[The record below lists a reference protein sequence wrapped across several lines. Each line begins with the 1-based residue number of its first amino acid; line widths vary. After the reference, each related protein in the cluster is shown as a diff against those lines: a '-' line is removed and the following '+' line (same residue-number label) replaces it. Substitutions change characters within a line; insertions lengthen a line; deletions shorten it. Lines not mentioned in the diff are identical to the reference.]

1 MHYKYTYIYFYNI
14 FNLLVIFLTNFC
26 EILFFFGIH
35 QIIFHKIVLHK
46 LIKKK
51 CQVL

>member
-26 EILFFFGIH
+26 EILFFFWDTSNYFSQNSST
-35 QIIFHKIVLHK
+35 QID
-46 LIKKK
+46 
-51 CQVL
+51 